1 MQKYLNSNQTPIT
14 KRILGQP
21 GPVEQKEEKKNY
33 AIKIT
38 LVNEPW
44 GELLISSSVGCLMPP
59 SVYNDYKHAD
69 FKIIG
74 KRLGKKRYSKNEL
87 KKEA

>member
-1 MQKYLNSNQTPIT
+1 MQKYLNSNQTPLT
-14 KRILGQP
+14 KRILGQ
-21 GPVEQKEEKKNY
+21 PVEQKEEKKNY

-59 SVYNDYKHAD
+59 SVYYDYKHAD

-74 KRLGKKRYSKNEL
+74 KRLGEKRHSKNEL